1 MRKVKLTVLSLLAL
15 TTMSLASCTGPQGE
29 KGDKGDQGEQ
39 GIQGEPGE
47 PGKPGE
53 DGSLWYS
60 GEGAPSSDLGKEG
73 DMYLDT
79 STSDVY
85 QKGADGWTKIAN
97 IKGDDGEDGED
108 GKNGSNGANGKTA
121 WSNTILPSEGG
132 YVTPSV
138 GSALVGEAVT
148 FTITPLENYVLT
160 SLFLN
165 NEEVTPTLSEDK
177 TSYTYE
183 TTMVEH
189 GFVVAA
195 SFDVATTKSGYVDGI
210 KYNNVVK
217 DAYGNVISYSGK
229 VDNATEF
236 AGGSGSVEDP
246 LQISDAEMFTSENL
260 NETGESNFI
269 LNNDITLTTSLPLVT
284 KEGDDG
290 VKETNLDLG
299 GHSLTTKGSTV
310 QLNNKDVLNIEN
322 GTLNIPTVG
331 VNGAI
336 AANEGSS
343 ISLDNVILNAGS
355 GIGIW
360 DSAISVN
367 VTDTTINADIF
378 GISTNASNWEDAKD
392 IEINITGS
400 TISTLNDT
408 SGDNTAVLINI
419 NADVNIENSTLEGA
433 RQALVVRSG
442 NVNVENSTIK
452 YNTRF
457 SVDGSDPVGE
467 YDGDYY
473 GDHAWG
479 QGNRVATAGIVV
491 GDYQNSA
498 YECPCNLNLTDVKF
512 VEETYTPS
520 GASTFADFDT
530 PNKEKLYQLYINGE
544 KESTPATV
552 KMDSF
557 TYSYFDEDRIFINQ
571 FGSLIVDGVNERV
584 VGDNVFINGT
594 LYDHATYKD
603 NNGVYEL
610 INDPANK
617 VSELNIKFSDGSG
630 TETDPLQISNV
641 SQFETLLRNKDVRLG
656 GYSFLITADIDF
668 NKASGEYFFPHFSG
682 KISGEVDTEG
692 KPLHTVTLVD
702 TALTSGYLF
711 GDTWGDVAIENLNIE
726 TTNVGL
732 IAYSGWENGDKTNER
747 VNYKL
752 TMKNLIFEGVV
763 NEDLKREPNNFG
775 VVIGQSCAHT
785 TTIEKVIN
793 NVDYTFNNAS
803 YNGAIFG
810 GYFRTY
816 TDDDPTNKAQVT
828 IKDCE
833 YGGTLT
839 AGYAGF
845 LFGNSANFNPTY
857 ADYNFSGNKLT
868 GKLNGT
874 IKSNILFGKGGN
886 NSYTL
891 QPDDVTY
898 NKENLS
904 ESLAKNITVSDRVLT
919 LTGELEDKELK
930 YDLTYIHY
938 SKGYKNSVESGTQ
951 LLTHYVGKA
960 DVSKNLITVPEKYF
974 VYNEFNGTDDKYVKF
989 TEEKLKLE
997 DLEWTLYLNDINDDK
1012 LTYEPRESEEC
1023 IITIYEGVTVVGVY
1037 VL

>member
-15 TTMSLASCTGPQGE
+15 TTMSLASCTGAQGE

-47 PGKPGE
+47 PGEPGE
-53 DGSLWYS
+53 DGSFWYS
-60 GEGAPSSDLGKEG
+60 GEGVPSSDLGKEG

-79 STSDVY
+79 ATSDVY

-97 IKGDDGEDGED
+97 IKGDDGEDGEDGED

-160 SLFLN
+160 SLSLN

-177 TSYTYE
+177 ASYTYE

-195 SFDVATTKSGYVDGI
+195 SFDAANSGSGYVDGI

-284 KEGDDG
+284 QPGDDG

-299 GHSLTTKGSTV
+299 GHSLTTLGSTV
-310 QLNNKDVLNIEN
+310 ELKNKDVLNIEN
-322 GTLNIPTVG
+322 GTLTIPTAG
-331 VNGAI
+331 EKAAI

-367 VTDTTINADIF
+367 VTNTTINADTF
-378 GISTNASNWEDAKD
+378 GISTNASNWEEAEN
-392 IEINITGS
+392 IEINISDS

-419 NADVNIENSTLEGA
+419 NADVNIKNSTLEGA

-442 NVNVENSTIK
+442 NVDVKKSTIK

-473 GDHAWG
+473 GDHPWG
-479 QGNRVATAGIVV
+479 EGNRVATAGIVV

-498 YECPCNLNLTDVKF
+498 YEAPCNLNLTEVKF
-512 VEETYTPS
+512 VEETYTSS
-520 GASTFADFDT
+520 GESTFADFDT

-544 KESTPATV
+544 EKSTPATV
-552 KMDSF
+552 KMDSK
-557 TYSYFDEDRIFINQ
+557 TYSSFDEDRIFINEY
-571 FGSLIVDGVNERV
+571 GSLIVDGVNERV

-617 VSELNIKFSDGSG
+617 VSELDIKFSDGSG
-630 TETDPLQISNV
+630 TKEDPLIV
-641 SQFETLLRNKDVRLG
+641 SSSDELLILNNIDTIFEVSHKKVYVKLADSFDTLSLLEPIELRGKTDV
-656 GYSFLITADIDF
+656 AIDF
-668 NKASGEYFFPHFSG
+668 NNKNVVLGSSAIFDLFDESNLTIDGDPIFSLNLDEEDPNITEYAYYFRLKSNSQLTINNGTYNEHMTAVQLADNSKAYINGGTYLAPMVYSNRYY
-682 KISGEVDTEG
+682 
-692 KPLHTVTLVD
+692 TL
-702 TALTSGYLF
+702 
-711 GDTWGDVAIENLNIE
+711 
-726 TTNVGL
+726 
-732 IAYSGWENGDKTNER
+732 
-747 VNYKL
+747 
-752 TMKNLIFEGVV
+752 NLIDGCNGEFYVSGGVFEMYDPSNSLSENPTENFLADGYTVESSLAEDGV
-763 NEDLKREPNNFG
+763 
-775 VVIGQSCAHT
+775 
-785 TTIEKVIN
+785 TTIYKV
-793 NVDYTFNNAS
+793 
-803 YNGAIFG
+803 
-810 GYFRTY
+810 
-816 TDDDPTNKAQVT
+816 
-828 IKDCE
+828 
-833 YGGTLT
+833 
-839 AGYAGF
+839 
-845 LFGNSANFNPTY
+845 
-857 ADYNFSGNKLT
+857 
-868 GKLNGT
+868 
-874 IKSNILFGKGGN
+874 
-886 NSYTL
+886 
-891 QPDDVTY
+891 
-898 NKENLS
+898 
-904 ESLAKNITVSDRVLT
+904 
-919 LTGELEDKELK
+919 
-930 YDLTYIHY
+930 
-938 SKGYKNSVESGTQ
+938 
-951 LLTHYVGKA
+951 
-960 DVSKNLITVPEKYF
+960 VPIE
-974 VYNEFNGTDDKYVKF
+974 
-989 TEEKLKLE
+989 
-997 DLEWTLYLNDINDDK
+997 
-1012 LTYEPRESEEC
+1012 
-1023 IITIYEGVTVVGVY
+1023 
-1037 VL
+1037 